1 MRAVGT
7 DEHDVRRCNHGHGDA
22 EVAGG
27 QRVGDEEEDGEGE
40 GSPRTAEPRGDNH
53 EEEGAEVH
61 EGSWSRSGRAAERA
75 CRRCARAVCHKGQRA
90 SAAELSCA
98 EPKCAEAP
106 QGVHP
111 DGGGSHCVGWG
122 ALEEARFAVAKS
134 RSSRSKGVSGRVPR
148 GTSCE

>member
-1 MRAVGT
+1 MGE
-7 DEHDVRRCNHGHGDA
+7 D
-22 EVAGG
+22 
-27 QRVGDEEEDGEGE
+27 EEDGEGE

-53 EEEGAEVH
+53 EGGGAEVH
-61 EGSWSRSGRAAERA
+61 AGSWSRPGRAAERVS
-75 CRRCARAVCHKGQRA
+75 RRCAMAICHKGQRA

-122 ALEEARFAVAKS
+122 ALEEARETARDLVREAEETLD
-134 RSSRSKGVSGRVPR
+134 RIQGDLDTAPLRMVVRGVVDRD
-148 GTSCE
+148 T